1 MDMAQSGPGQTGI
14 PTKKGA
20 VLPNGNTAPEN
31 RTGKCLLVLDNFLGV
46 AGNHQLLVGSDDQG
60 ADLCA
65 PGSDLAH
72 VAHRMLV
79 LLGVGNGDT
88 EEDMKY
94 IADKIIKLRIFS
106 DENDK
111 MNLSLEDVG
120 GSMLVISQFTL
131 YGDCSHGRRPYF
143 GNAMEPVSANEM
155 YEKFVAYI
163 KEQGIH
169 TETGEF
175 GADMKVSLTND
186 GPVTIILE
194 SKN

>member
-1 MDMAQSGPGQTGI
+1 MR
-14 PTKKGA
+14 A
-20 VLPNGNTAPEN
+20 VVQRVTNADVKIDGRVNG
-31 RTGKCLLVLDNFLGV
+31 KI
-46 AGNHQLLVGSDDQG
+46 DDG
-60 ADLCA
+60 L
-65 PGSDLAH
+65 
-72 VAHRMLV
+72 LV

-143 GNAMEPVSANEM
+143 GNAMEPVTANEM
-155 YEKFVAYI
+155 YAYI

>member
-1 MDMAQSGPGQTGI
+1 MR
-14 PTKKGA
+14 A
-20 VLPNGNTAPEN
+20 VVQRVTNADVKIDGRENG
-31 RTGKCLLVLDNFLGV
+31 KIDNGL
-46 AGNHQLLVGSDDQG
+46 
-60 ADLCA
+60 
-65 PGSDLAH
+65 
-72 VAHRMLV
+72 LV

-163 KEQGIH
+163 REQGIH

-186 GPVTIILE
+186 GPDRKSVV
-194 SKN
+194 

>member
-1 MDMAQSGPGQTGI
+1 MRPVVQRVTNADVKIDGR
-14 PTKKGA
+14 
-20 VLPNGNTAPEN
+20 VNG
-31 RTGKCLLVLDNFLGV
+31 KI
-46 AGNHQLLVGSDDQG
+46 DDG
-60 ADLCA
+60 L
-65 PGSDLAH
+65 
-72 VAHRMLV
+72 LV

>member
-1 MDMAQSGPGQTGI
+1 
-14 PTKKGA
+14 
-20 VLPNGNTAPEN
+20 
-31 RTGKCLLVLDNFLGV
+31 
-46 AGNHQLLVGSDDQG
+46 
-60 ADLCA
+60 
-65 PGSDLAH
+65 
-72 VAHRMLV
+72 
-79 LLGVGNGDT
+79 
-88 EEDMKY
+88 MKY
-94 IADKIIKLRIFS
+94 IADKIVKLRIFS

-163 KEQGIH
+163 REQGIH

>member
-1 MDMAQSGPGQTGI
+1 MR
-14 PTKKGA
+14 A
-20 VLPNGNTAPEN
+20 VVQRVTNADVKIDGRVNG
-31 RTGKCLLVLDNFLGV
+31 KIDNGL
-46 AGNHQLLVGSDDQG
+46 
-60 ADLCA
+60 
-65 PGSDLAH
+65 
-72 VAHRMLV
+72 LV

-94 IADKIIKLRIFS
+94 IADTIIKLRIFS

-163 KEQGIH
+163 RERGIH

>member
-1 MDMAQSGPGQTGI
+1 MR
-14 PTKKGA
+14 A
-20 VLPNGNTAPEN
+20 VVQRVTNADVKIDGRVNG
-31 RTGKCLLVLDNFLGV
+31 KIDNGL
-46 AGNHQLLVGSDDQG
+46 
-60 ADLCA
+60 
-65 PGSDLAH
+65 
-72 VAHRMLV
+72 LV

-111 MNLSLEDVG
+111 MNLRLEDVG

-163 KEQGIH
+163 RERGIH

>member
-1 MDMAQSGPGQTGI
+1 MR
-14 PTKKGA
+14 A
-20 VLPNGNTAPEN
+20 VVQRVTNADVKIDGRVNG
-31 RTGKCLLVLDNFLGV
+31 KI
-46 AGNHQLLVGSDDQG
+46 DDG
-60 ADLCA
+60 L
-65 PGSDLAH
+65 
-72 VAHRMLV
+72 LV

-186 GPVTIILE
+186 GPITIILE

>member
-1 MDMAQSGPGQTGI
+1 MR
-14 PTKKGA
+14 A
-20 VLPNGNTAPEN
+20 VVQRVTNADVKIDGRVNG
-31 RTGKCLLVLDNFLGV
+31 KI
-46 AGNHQLLVGSDDQG
+46 DDG
-60 ADLCA
+60 L
-65 PGSDLAH
+65 
-72 VAHRMLV
+72 LV

-163 KEQGIH
+163 REQGIH

-175 GADMKVSLTND
+175 GADTVSYTHLTL
-186 GPVTIILE
+186 PTTPYV
-194 SKN
+194 

>member
-1 MDMAQSGPGQTGI
+1 MR
-14 PTKKGA
+14 A
-20 VLPNGNTAPEN
+20 VVQRVTNADVKIDGRVNG
-31 RTGKCLLVLDNFLGV
+31 KI
-46 AGNHQLLVGSDDQG
+46 DDG
-60 ADLCA
+60 L
-65 PGSDLAH
+65 
-72 VAHRMLV
+72 LV

-143 GNAMEPVSANEM
+143 DNAMEPVSANEM

-163 KEQGIH
+163 REQGIH

>member
-1 MDMAQSGPGQTGI
+1 MRAVVQRVTSADVKIDGEV
-14 PTKKGA
+14 KGKID
-20 VLPNGNTAPEN
+20 NG
-31 RTGKCLLVLDNFLGV
+31 F
-46 AGNHQLLVGSDDQG
+46 
-60 ADLCA
+60 
-65 PGSDLAH
+65 
-72 VAHRMLV
+72 MV

-88 EEDMKY
+88 DEDMKY
-94 IADKIIKLRIFS
+94 IADKIINLRVFS

-111 MNLSLEDVG
+111 MNLSLADVG

-143 GNAMEPVSANEM
+143 GDAMEPVGANKM
-155 YEKFVAYI
+155 YEDFVAYVRDN
-163 KEQGIH
+163 GIH

-194 SKN
+194 SKK

>member
-1 MDMAQSGPGQTGI
+1 MR
-14 PTKKGA
+14 A
-20 VLPNGNTAPEN
+20 VVQRVTNADVKIDGRVNRKIDNG
-31 RTGKCLLVLDNFLGV
+31 L
-46 AGNHQLLVGSDDQG
+46 
-60 ADLCA
+60 
-65 PGSDLAH
+65 
-72 VAHRMLV
+72 LV

-120 GSMLVISQFTL
+120 GSMLIISQFTL

>member
-1 MDMAQSGPGQTGI
+1 MR
-14 PTKKGA
+14 A
-20 VLPNGNTAPEN
+20 VVQRVTNADVKIDGRVNG
-31 RTGKCLLVLDNFLGV
+31 KI
-46 AGNHQLLVGSDDQG
+46 DDG
-60 ADLCA
+60 L
-65 PGSDLAH
+65 
-72 VAHRMLV
+72 LV

-175 GADMKVSLTND
+175 GADMKVELLND
-186 GPVTIILE
+186 GPFTILLDSDEII
-194 SKN
+194 K

>member
-1 MDMAQSGPGQTGI
+1 MR
-14 PTKKGA
+14 A
-20 VLPNGNTAPEN
+20 VVQRVTNADVKIDDRVNG
-31 RTGKCLLVLDNFLGV
+31 KIDNGL
-46 AGNHQLLVGSDDQG
+46 
-60 ADLCA
+60 
-65 PGSDLAH
+65 
-72 VAHRMLV
+72 LV

-163 KEQGIH
+163 REQGIH

>member
-1 MDMAQSGPGQTGI
+1 MR
-14 PTKKGA
+14 A
-20 VLPNGNTAPEN
+20 VVQRVTNADVKIDGRVNG
-31 RTGKCLLVLDNFLGV
+31 KI
-46 AGNHQLLVGSDDQG
+46 DDG
-60 ADLCA
+60 L
-65 PGSDLAH
+65 
-72 VAHRMLV
+72 LV

-106 DENDK
+106 VENDK

-163 KEQGIH
+163 REQGIH

>member
-1 MDMAQSGPGQTGI
+1 MRAVVQRVTSADVKIDGEV
-14 PTKKGA
+14 KGKID
-20 VLPNGNTAPEN
+20 NG
-31 RTGKCLLVLDNFLGV
+31 F
-46 AGNHQLLVGSDDQG
+46 
-60 ADLCA
+60 
-65 PGSDLAH
+65 
-72 VAHRMLV
+72 MV

-88 EEDMKY
+88 AEDMKY
-94 IADKIIKLRIFS
+94 IADKIINLRVFS

-111 MNLSLEDVG
+111 MNLSLADVD

-143 GNAMEPVSANEM
+143 GDAMEPVGANKM
-155 YEKFVAYI
+155 YENFVAYVRD
-163 KEQGIH
+163 KGIH

-194 SKN
+194 SKK

>member
-1 MDMAQSGPGQTGI
+1 MR
-14 PTKKGA
+14 A
-20 VLPNGNTAPEN
+20 VVQRVTNADVKIDGRVNG
-31 RTGKCLLVLDNFLGV
+31 KI
-46 AGNHQLLVGSDDQG
+46 DDG
-60 ADLCA
+60 L
-65 PGSDLAH
+65 
-72 VAHRMLV
+72 LV

-143 GNAMEPVSANEM
+143 GNAMEAVSANEM

-163 KEQGIH
+163 REQGIH

>member
-1 MDMAQSGPGQTGI
+1 MR
-14 PTKKGA
+14 A
-20 VLPNGNTAPEN
+20 VVQRVTNADVKIDGRVNG
-31 RTGKCLLVLDNFLGV
+31 KI
-46 AGNHQLLVGSDDQG
+46 DDG
-60 ADLCA
+60 L
-65 PGSDLAH
+65 
-72 VAHRMLV
+72 LV

-94 IADKIIKLRIFS
+94 IADTIIKLRIFS

-163 KEQGIH
+163 REQGIH

>member
-1 MDMAQSGPGQTGI
+1 MR
-14 PTKKGA
+14 A
-20 VLPNGNTAPEN
+20 VVQRVTNADVKIDGRVNG
-31 RTGKCLLVLDNFLGV
+31 KIDNGL
-46 AGNHQLLVGSDDQG
+46 
-60 ADLCA
+60 
-65 PGSDLAH
+65 
-72 VAHRMLV
+72 LV

-94 IADKIIKLRIFS
+94 IADKIVKLRIFS

-143 GNAMEPVSANEM
+143 GNAMEPVGANEM

-163 KEQGIH
+163 RERGIH

>member
-1 MDMAQSGPGQTGI
+1 MR
-14 PTKKGA
+14 A
-20 VLPNGNTAPEN
+20 VVQRVTNADVKIDGRVNG
-31 RTGKCLLVLDNFLGV
+31 KIDNGL
-46 AGNHQLLVGSDDQG
+46 
-60 ADLCA
+60 
-65 PGSDLAH
+65 
-72 VAHRMLV
+72 LV

-131 YGDCSHGRRPYF
+131 YGDCSHGRCPYF

-163 KEQGIH
+163 REQGIH

>member
-1 MDMAQSGPGQTGI
+1 MR
-14 PTKKGA
+14 A
-20 VLPNGNTAPEN
+20 VVQRVTNADVKIDGRVNG
-31 RTGKCLLVLDNFLGV
+31 KI
-46 AGNHQLLVGSDDQG
+46 DDG
-60 ADLCA
+60 L
-65 PGSDLAH
+65 
-72 VAHRMLV
+72 LV

-94 IADKIIKLRIFS
+94 IADKIVKLRIFS

-143 GNAMEPVSANEM
+143 GNAMEPVGANEM

-163 KEQGIH
+163 REQGIH

>member
-1 MDMAQSGPGQTGI
+1 MR
-14 PTKKGA
+14 A
-20 VLPNGNTAPEN
+20 VVQRVTNADVKSDGRVNG
-31 RTGKCLLVLDNFLGV
+31 KI
-46 AGNHQLLVGSDDQG
+46 DDG
-60 ADLCA
+60 L
-65 PGSDLAH
+65 
-72 VAHRMLV
+72 LV

-163 KEQGIH
+163 REQGIH

>member
-1 MDMAQSGPGQTGI
+1 MR
-14 PTKKGA
+14 A
-20 VLPNGNTAPEN
+20 VVQRATNADVKIDGRVNG
-31 RTGKCLLVLDNFLGV
+31 KI
-46 AGNHQLLVGSDDQG
+46 DDG
-60 ADLCA
+60 L
-65 PGSDLAH
+65 
-72 VAHRMLV
+72 LV

-163 KEQGIH
+163 REQGIH

>member
-1 MDMAQSGPGQTGI
+1 MR
-14 PTKKGA
+14 A
-20 VLPNGNTAPEN
+20 VVQRVTNADVKIDGRVNG
-31 RTGKCLLVLDNFLGV
+31 KIDNGL
-46 AGNHQLLVGSDDQG
+46 
-60 ADLCA
+60 
-65 PGSDLAH
+65 
-72 VAHRMLV
+72 LV

-111 MNLSLEDVG
+111 MNLSLDVG

-163 KEQGIH
+163 RERGIH